1 MDKDKFSKRYQQKIE
16 KAGSNPWP
24 WPMPKK
30 RSDLL
35 ERKRQLRMRELQVPS
50 NYGLSAR
57 LMIEETKEALQA
69 KNTRR
74 SLFWT
79 IAVFIVAVV
88 GVVATI
94 YFGSRG

>member
-1 MDKDKFSKRYQQKIE
+1 MDKDKFSNRYQQKIE
-16 KAGSNPWP
+16 KAGSNP

-94 YFGSRG
+94 YFGLRG